1 MTSLFLVLMFG
12 SLALVLLDGNWRA
25 GLLITVVIGFLQD
38 PIRKITPNQPS
49 TFVGLVLLAF
59 ALTTLVIYEK
69 KQGRIDLRSMFWTVP
84 EILEWIPIFFVVI
97 AAQAM
102 NSFLRF
108 GDIQLMAL
116 GFAFY
121 MAPAVAIWAGYE
133 VGCSPKALQKVII
146 TYLALCSLFAI
157 SAWLDFRG
165 LDSIFFQEVGEGIQ
179 ITFEG
184 FFRLRGF
191 GPVAHQRGGCL
202 ASRRRSLLLHRY
214 GGEFPTTEYAVASIL
229 AGRSLRL
236 SHDPHRTPQGAG
248 ASAGIHSLLPA
259 AIQPQG
265 FPSLAREGDQ
275 QRARGISDGLR
286 GLCALSDH
294 GQGRFLRPLPESIPE
309 RQG

>member
-38 PIRKITPNQPS
+38 PIRKITPDQPS
-49 TFVGLVLLAF
+49 TFVGLVLIAF
-59 ALTTLVIYEK
+59 VLTILVIYEK

-84 EILEWIPIFFVVI
+84 EILEWIPIYFAVI
-97 AAQAM
+97 GAQAM

-108 GDIQLMAL
+108 GDIQLMGL
-116 GFAFY
+116 GIAFY

-165 LDSIFFQEVGEGIQ
+165 LDSVFFQEVGAGIL

-184 FFRLRGF
+184 F
-191 GPVAHQRGGCL
+191 P
-202 ASRRRSLLLHRY
+202 
-214 GGEFPTTEYAVASIL
+214 
-229 AGRSLRL
+229 
-236 SHDPHRTPQGAG
+236 PQGCRAYG
-248 ASAGIHSLLPA
+248 APVRW
-259 AIQPQG
+259 QPGTSPQE
-265 FPSLAREGDQ
+265 PVS
-275 QRARGISDGLR
+275 
-286 GLCALSDH
+286 
-294 GQGRFLRPLPESIPE
+294 P
-309 RQG
+309 